1 MAAVRRVAVIG
12 GGVAG
17 LQTARALRA
26 AGLEPVVFEKAARV
40 GGVWRSNYAGFGIQ
54 VPTSLYSFPGFPW
67 GSRAAPGEYASG
79 AKVQSYIEDYVA
91 ANALAPLVRTST
103 RVDALSPRGG
113 GQRGWS
119 VRSTHD
125 SGASKTEEFDYA
137 VIATG
142 LYSAPAMPAL
152 PGAATFPGRVVH
164 STAFDDA
171 AAAAVGGKR
180 VVVIGG
186 AKSAID
192 CALAASTSGAA
203 SSTLVY
209 RAPHWGTPRLIAGL
223 IPFQWVFLSRFGQGL
238 VSAFKGAWP
247 TAPRSVH
254 SAHAALSAVMRP
266 VFGIVEAL
274 FAFQLGQ
281 RGPLLPDA
289 DVVAD
294 FYGGAHVLSPEFK
307 AARASGAVKALRGAV
322 AGLTPRGVALA
333 DGTELPADVV
343 VCGTGFKRDY
353 SFLPQDVRAS
363 LGLEPAVPPAAP
375 PALAAAPAAA
385 PDGVWLYRSILPP
398 GVADLAFIGS
408 EVATISNIGTHA
420 IQAEW
425 LARLLTGR
433 LALPPRAAIDAD
445 VAAHKAW
452 ARSWMPDTAA
462 RGALVLLHQ
471 THYHDKLLQDMGIP
485 HRRKGANV
493 LAEVFAP
500 YTPADYAGVVG

>member
-1 MAAVRRVAVIG
+1 MRRVAIIG

-40 GGVWRSNYAGFGIQ
+40 GGVWCSNYAGFGIQ
-54 VPTSLYSFPGFPW
+54 VPTTLYSFPGFPW

-103 RVDALSPRGG
+103 RVDALSPHGG
-113 GQRGWS
+113 GRQGWS

-125 SGASKTEEFDYA
+125 GGGVSTTEEFDFA

-142 LYSAPAMPAL
+142 LYSSPAIPSF
-152 PGAATFPGRVVH
+152 PGAGAFPGRVVH

-171 AAAAVGGKR
+171 AVVAASGKR

-192 CALAASTSGAA
+192 CVLAASTGGARTA
-203 SSTLVY
+203 TLVY
-209 RAPHWGTPRLIAGL
+209 RAPHWGTPQLIAGL

-238 VSAFKGAWP
+238 VSAFKGPWP
-247 TAPRSVH
+247 TAPRAVH
-254 SAHAALSAVMRP
+254 AAHAALSVVMRP
-266 VFGIVEAL
+266 VFAVVEAL

-294 FYGGAHVLSPEFK
+294 FYAGAHVLSSEFK
-307 AARASGAVKALRGAV
+307 AARASGAVTAVRGAV
-322 AGLTPRGVALA
+322 ACLTPRGVALA
-333 DGTELPADVV
+333 DGTELEADVV
-343 VCGTGFKRDY
+343 VCGTGFKREY
-353 SFLPQDVRAS
+353 AFLSLDVRRA
-363 LGLEPAVPPAAP
+363 LGLDAP
-375 PALAAAPAAA
+375 GDAPAAAPAA
-385 PDGVWLYRSILPP
+385 PDGVWLYRSIMPLA
-398 GVADLAFIGS
+398 VANLAFVGS
-408 EVATISNIGTHA
+408 EVATISNIGTYA
-420 IQAEW
+420 LQAEW

-433 LALPPRAAIDAD
+433 LVLPPRAAIDAD

-452 ARSWMPDTAA
+452 ARSWMPATPA
-462 RGALVLLHQ
+462 RGANVLLHQ
-471 THYHDKLLQDMGIP
+471 THYHDALLKDMNIP

-493 LAEVFAP
+493 LAELFAP
-500 YTPADYAGVVG
+500 YTPQDYDGIIEGK